1 MVSKTDANQG
11 GQPYVSKR
19 KRSKKTRGPVDPE
32 ISAKRRLA
40 ALKSHEARGA
50 VSADFVK
57 GFAEAT
63 NAALEVVE
71 SNAKRVQNLQT
82 VEIKKALANHDV
94 DPVSAARKIIAEAMP
109 DMCRRLARIVRGAEP
124 GWSPREQITAMRLS
138 ADIAGIVQAPG
149 AGSDVA
155 PLTQASLAELRA
167 TIAQGEERMR
177 ELQAQMLERQ
187 VDSIP
192 GELVEDRT
200 NDPVLDSTPGQEACD
215 VQPGDDLD

>member
-11 GQPYVSKR
+11 GQVTVSKK
-19 KRSKKTRGPVDPE
+19 KRSKTAPLPVSAE

-40 ALKSHEARGA
+40 SLKRWENKGKLSSDYVRG
-50 VSADFVK
+50 VEEGVK
-57 GFAEAT
+57 T
-63 NAALEVVE
+63 VLAAPEV
-71 SNAKRVQNLQT
+71 NAKRVQNLHTIELQK
-82 VEIKKALANHDV
+82 VLNNQEA
-94 DPVSAARKIIAEAMP
+94 DPVAAARKIIAEAMP

-177 ELQAQMLERQ
+177 ELQAQLIERQ
-187 VDSIP
+187 VESIP
-192 GELVEDRT
+192 GVVVDDRT
-200 NDPVLDSTPGQEACD
+200 NDPVHDATPGQEAYD
-215 VQPGDDLD
+215 SPQGADLD